1 MLNDITFEKVE
12 EVVHLA
18 EKARRT
24 PEERA
29 DDPRR
34 GGASGDHA
42 VTRAAQPI
50 DPQPAPD
57 WEHALTRYL
66 EDLPDGAV
74 GEIVALYRFGRGEFD
89 RLDGAVSTVK
99 QASTTP
105 REKVAYLASK
115 PDLPDCLRAGL
126 ARR

>member
-1 MLNDITFEKVE
+1 MLHDITFEKVE

-34 GGASGDHA
+34 GGASGDRA
-42 VTRAAQPI
+42 VSRAAQPI
-50 DPQPAPD
+50 DPQPASD
-57 WEHALTRYL
+57 WEHALARYL

-89 RLDGAVSTVK
+89 RLDGAISTVK
-99 QASTTP
+99 RDSGP
-105 REKVAYLASK
+105 HREKVAYLTSK
-115 PDLPDCLRAGL
+115 PDLPDCLRA
-126 ARR
+126 AIEKR